1 MKKNV
6 IAVLLSVV
14 LAAGSIGTIPVLAA
28 ETTAEEAVVV
38 EDNSTEPEEAEEI
51 EEAELE
57 LTDSNI
63 SEGDAVQLEEAY
75 VQGDEETIEQDDIA
89 KGQDESV
96 DATETDENE
105 AVSAVSGKCGA
116 DATWKI
122 TGTGND
128 LTLTIS
134 GSGAMDD
141 FDPPNSRISFYISP
155 WDEYSKEIKTVI
167 VEEGITT
174 IGNNAFYI
182 YENISKVVFPDSLTA
197 IGDYAFYNVYG
208 ITSLEIPAG
217 VTQFG
222 KGAFACCLNLQNIVI
237 PNGVTKL
244 DSTFLECGSL
254 KSINIPDSVTSIGPE
269 TFYYCTG
276 LTSITIPDS
285 VISIGDLAFSECDS
299 LESIFFPA
307 GNDDLSITYYA
318 FYSDNGMQADVYTM
332 KGSPADAYFTK
343 LGKDDKHTF
352 NIYYPCDPAGPKCG
366 NWIIKASPT
375 CKDTG
380 IKERRCIICGEKET
394 EVVPVSNSHTWNTQY
409 TVDLE
414 PTYNAEVSESI
425 HCSVCNTIK
434 PGSARTVPKT
444 MRPLNLVTVSGIEN
458 RVHNGEEQT
467 LDLVVIDGDNVLT
480 KGSDYTVSYE
490 NNINV
495 GIATVTVTGISNYTG
510 TISENFPILPAA
522 SSKVKCTNVA
532 SGIKVS
538 WNKVDGATSYFVY
551 RDDKFL
557 FRTSALEVTDK
568 EVKYNTGTKYTY
580 RVIASAKDVGNS
592 TKARTAK
599 MFRLMPV
606 GIKSLTNPSAGK
618 MTVSYDKCKGCY
630 GYVVRYGL
638 KSDMSDANVVT
649 VKGDNTLSRTFSGM
663 KKGKTYYVQVR
674 TYMLEYG
681 VRYYSGYCTTK
692 TIKISK

>member
-116 DATWKI
+116 NATWKI

-182 YENISKVVFPDSLTA
+182 YENISKVVF
-197 IGDYAFYNVYG
+197 
-208 ITSLEIPAG
+208 
-217 VTQFG
+217 
-222 KGAFACCLNLQNIVI
+222 
-237 PNGVTKL
+237 
-244 DSTFLECGSL
+244 
-254 KSINIPDSVTSIGPE
+254 PDSVTSIGPE

-352 NIYYPCDPAGPKCG
+352 NIYYPCDPAGHKFG
-366 NWIIKASPT
+366 NWIIKAAPT

-380 IKERRCIICGEKET
+380 IKERRCTICGEKET
-394 EVVPVSNSHTWNTQY
+394 EVIPVSNSHTWNTQY

-414 PTYNAEVSESI
+414 PTYNAEGSESI

-480 KGSDYTVSYE
+480 EGSDYTVSYE

-522 SSKVKCTNVA
+522 SSKVTCTNVA

-580 RVIASAKDVGNS
+580 RVIASTKDVGNS

>member
-57 LTDSNI
+57 LTELTDSNI
-63 SEGDAVQLEEAY
+63 SEGDAVQLEETY
-75 VQGDEETIEQDDIA
+75 VQGDEKTIEQDDIA

-182 YENISKVVFPDSLTA
+182 YENISKVVFPDS
-197 IGDYAFYNVYG
+197 
-208 ITSLEIPAG
+208 
-217 VTQFG
+217 
-222 KGAFACCLNLQNIVI
+222 
-237 PNGVTKL
+237 
-244 DSTFLECGSL
+244 
-254 KSINIPDSVTSIGPE
+254 VTSIGPE

-352 NIYYPCDPAGPKCG
+352 NIYYPCDPAGHKFG
-366 NWIIKASPT
+366 NWIIKAAPT

-380 IKERRCIICGEKET
+380 IKERRCTICGEKET
-394 EVVPVSNSHTWNTQY
+394 EVIPVSNSHTWNTQY

-414 PTYNAEVSESI
+414 PTYNAEGSESI

-480 KGSDYTVSYE
+480 EGSDYTVSYE

-522 SSKVKCTNVA
+522 SSKVTCTNVA

-580 RVIASAKDVGNS
+580 RVIASTKDVGNS

-618 MTVSYDKCKGCY
+618 MTVSCDKCKGCY

-649 VKGDNTLSRTFSGM
+649 GKGDNTLSRTFSGM

-681 VRYYSGYCTTK
+681 ARYYSGYCTTK
-692 TIKISK
+692 TIRITK

>member
-1 MKKNV
+1 MKKNE

-28 ETTAEEAVVV
+28 ETTAEEAVVA

-89 KGQDESV
+89 EGQDESV

-182 YENISKVVFPDSLTA
+182 YENISKVVFPDS
-197 IGDYAFYNVYG
+197 
-208 ITSLEIPAG
+208 
-217 VTQFG
+217 
-222 KGAFACCLNLQNIVI
+222 
-237 PNGVTKL
+237 
-244 DSTFLECGSL
+244 
-254 KSINIPDSVTSIGPE
+254 VTSIGPE

-352 NIYYPCDPAGPKCG
+352 NIYYPCDPAGHKFG
-366 NWIIKASPT
+366 NWIIKAAPT

-380 IKERRCIICGEKET
+380 IKERRCTICGEKET
-394 EVVPVSNSHTWNTQY
+394 EVIPVSNSHTWNTQY

-414 PTYNAEVSESI
+414 PTYNAEGSESI

-480 KGSDYTVSYE
+480 EGSDYTVSYE

-522 SSKVKCTNVA
+522 SSKVTCTNVA

-580 RVIASAKDVGNS
+580 RVIASTKDVGNS